1 VLFSRAA
8 NAPTA
13 ILFIGLSKLAIS
25 RSASRPL
32 GFPRVA
38 PSRRSPFWPPFGK
51 KPHRELTFVED
62 RMTGKSLDIP
72 ARPYTGEK
80 ARLSRAYD
88 YLILVLAL
96 FLFIGSFHLHVA
108 LTVGD
113 WDFWQD
119 WKDRQWW
126 PLITPLMMITFPAA
140 VQAVLWS
147 NFRLPLGATLC
158 ISCLLIGT
166 WITRFFAYHM
176 WNFFPINEVLPAT
189 MLPSALVLD
198 AILMLSNSLTVT
210 SIFGGMAFALLFYPT
225 NWPIFGM
232 FHVPVEYGGAQLT
245 VADIFGFQYIRAGT
259 PEYLRIIER
268 GTLRTYGQYATPL
281 SAFCSALLCTLM
293 YPLWW
298 YLGKAFATTKY
309 VKNI

>member
-1 VLFSRAA
+1 M
-8 NAPTA
+8 TA
-13 ILFIGLSKLAIS
+13 KALEI
-25 RSASRPL
+25 
-32 GFPRVA
+32 
-38 PSRRSPFWPPFGK
+38 PPK
-51 KPHRELTFVED
+51 
-62 RMTGKSLDIP
+62 
-72 ARPYTGEK
+72 PYTGEK

-96 FLFIGSFHLHVA
+96 FLFIGAFHLHVA

-113 WDFWQD
+113 WDFWVD

-126 PLITPLMMITFPAA
+126 PLLTPLMMITFPAA
-140 VQAVLWS
+140 VQAVLWTH
-147 NFRLPLGATLC
+147 FRLPMGATLC

-166 WITRFFAYHM
+166 WIARIFAYHL
-176 WNFFPINEVLPAT
+176 WNYFPINEVLPAT

-198 AILMLSNSLTVT
+198 AILMLSNSVTVT
-210 SIFGGMAFALLFYPT
+210 SILGGMSFALLFYPS

-245 VADIFGFQYIRAGT
+245 VADVFGFQYIRAGT

-268 GTLRTYGQYATPL
+268 GTLRTYGQIATPL
-281 SAFCSALLCTLM
+281 SAFFSALLCTLM

-298 YLGKAFATTKY
+298 YLGKAFATTKF